1 MGTNGKELEMCSL
14 GSPNDL
20 LEEVESLIRRS
31 ERRIMIK
38 VQVISIL
45 TVLFFSFLIYVLYFM
60 IKVTNSMT
68 SDLAQWHIKEVER
81 INVLEKAINMS
92 DR

>member
-1 MGTNGKELEMCSL
+1 MSSL
-14 GSPNDL
+14 GRSNEL
-20 LEEVESLIRRS
+20 LEEFESLIRRS

-60 IKVTNSMT
+60 IRVTNNMA
-68 SDLAQWHIKEVER
+68 SDLEQWHIKDAER